1 MLSVANHTTVL
12 SRSLL
17 KQLGGCLVRECD
29 QTAPGQYQAYVDEGE
44 DSFDV
49 SVVVDG
55 KGVVQEHLCDCGNTG
70 FCKHRA
76 ALLAHL
82 YAGSSAAAKKK
93 GGKRK
98 LSKAET
104 LLETMEADALRQWV
118 AALLRRH
125 KDLEL
130 AFVQQFGTAQ
140 QTFTAAEVKALTQQA
155 IRAVIKTRRKADASE
170 VKKITDLWV
179 NLHEPVLAFY
189 LADVGSTEG
198 FQALHTLVEGC
209 LAFHQ
214 QAGAHTQRI
223 IRYVQQQLQRT
234 AEAVAVLHD
243 EAAWQKATA
252 FYLQHLYTPNGD
264 VLVYYLTHIE
274 NILDLCIAPR
284 RMLLMQA
291 LIDAYA
297 QAGQVQVYNGAAYT
311 KTVFALVKK
320 YNCFE
325 QFCSAFQPIAYDNE
339 FNTELIGML
348 ADAGKLEQAEQ
359 YCRQQIK
366 RNTREV
372 YNLPYLQ
379 LLQHISRLRGDE
391 KSLMAVTQVLLPH
404 TFLFADYLLLNKRVM
419 TVETK
424 RQWRNQLLL
433 AARAQVYNP
442 KAQDFLLRV
451 QHHEGATEKML
462 ETLNTHTPYA
472 LFLEFFQP
480 LFQADRR
487 RLLQALLQKDDELG
501 WRMSVQEP
509 KDEADTFSDLANLMR
524 RHYTD
529 AELDAAF
536 RHNRVN
542 HQRHRGNKFL
552 LYLEEVTT
560 FS

>member
-1 MLSVANHTTVL
+1 MLSFANHTTVL
-12 SRSLL
+12 SKSLL
-17 KQLGGCLVRECD
+17 KQLGSCTVRECD

-49 SVVVDG
+49 SLVVDG
-55 KGVVQEHLCDCGNTG
+55 KGVVQEHLCDCGITS

-76 ALLAHL
+76 ALLVHL
-82 YAGSSAAAKKK
+82 AAGSGKKK
-93 GGKRK
+93 SGKRK
-98 LSKAET
+98 LSKADE

-118 AALLRRH
+118 ATLLRRH

-140 QTFTAAEVKALTQQA
+140 QSFTPAEVKALTQQA

-170 VKKITDLWV
+170 VKKIADLWV
-179 NLHEPVLAFY
+179 NLHEPVLNFY
-189 LADVGSTEG
+189 LADVAGSEG
-198 FQALHTLVEGC
+198 FEALHTLVEGC
-209 LAFHQ
+209 LAFHL
-214 QAGAHTQRI
+214 QAGANTNRI

-234 AEAVAVLHD
+234 AEPVAALHD
-243 EAAWQKATA
+243 EGAWQQATSH
-252 FYLQHLYTPNGD
+252 YLQHLYTPHGD
-264 VLVYYLTHIE
+264 VLTHYLTHIE
-274 NILDLCIAPR
+274 NILAICTAPR
-284 RMLLMQA
+284 RTRLLQA
-291 LIDAYA
+291 LTDTYA
-297 QAGQVQVYNGAAYT
+297 QADKVQVYNGAAYT

-320 YNCFE
+320 YGHFE
-325 QFCSAFQPIAYDNE
+325 QFGGVFEPIAYDNE

-348 ADAGKLEQAEQ
+348 IDSGKMELAEQ
-359 YCRQQIK
+359 YCRQQVK

-379 LLQHISRLRGDE
+379 LLQRISRLRGDE
-391 KSLMAVTQVLLPH
+391 KSLMAVTQTLLPH
-404 TFLFADYLLLNKRVM
+404 TFLFEDYLLLNKRVM
-419 TVETK
+419 TVEAK

-442 KAQDFLLRV
+442 RAQSFLLRV
-451 QHHEGATEKML
+451 LHHEGTISKML
-462 ETLNTHTPYA
+462 ETLNTHTPYS

-480 LFQADRR
+480 MFQTDRR

-501 WRMSVQEP
+501 WRMSAQEP
-509 KDEADTFSDLANLMR
+509 EDEDEVFSELAHLMR
-524 RHYTD
+524 RHYSD

-552 LYLEEVTT
+552 LYLEEVTS